1 MGQGCVTRLR
11 VAHQALPGA
20 KKCGN
25 EMLRLSPR
33 SCLTDLE
40 VPMKNFV
47 VLALILAGAGVAVA
61 DIQDPPSN
69 DYGPTRKLGRG
80 LSNFFLAP
88 AEITVTV
95 ATINKQEGNAA
106 AAGYGVVRAVGR
118 SATRHVAGFLEI
130 ITWAAPVWRSSY
142 YPLLPSDIPYIHA
155 GYSEFPPELGNESKY
170 PYVRDY

>member
-1 MGQGCVTRLR
+1 
-11 VAHQALPGA
+11 
-20 KKCGN
+20 
-25 EMLRLSPR
+25 
-33 SCLTDLE
+33 
-40 VPMKNFV
+40 MKNLI
-47 VLALILAGAGVAVA
+47 VLVLVLGCARFAVA

-95 ATINKQEGNAA
+95 ATINKQEGNSA

-118 SATRHVAGFLEI
+118 STVRHLAGFLEI
-130 ITWAAPVWRSSY
+130 VTWPFPAWRSSY